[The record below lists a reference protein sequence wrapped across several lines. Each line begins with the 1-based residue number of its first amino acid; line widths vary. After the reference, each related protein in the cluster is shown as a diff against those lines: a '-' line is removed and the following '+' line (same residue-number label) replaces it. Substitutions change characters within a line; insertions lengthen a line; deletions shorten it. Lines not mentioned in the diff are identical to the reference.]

1 MKAAISYLRS
11 LPDRW
16 VETAPSV
23 KKRRILI
30 LLLLLLYISPLW
42 IFKYFHSQDGAA
54 HVYNAYA
61 LRVFDDEESTLLREY
76 FKLNLTLFP
85 NWAAHVCM
93 SLLMHIFPPLI
104 AEKILLSAIIG
115 LFPLSF
121 FYFLD
126 SAHKGKS

>member
-1 MKAAISYLRS
+1 MDIQI
-11 LPDRW
+11 LPIPR
-16 VETAPSV
+16 
-23 KKRRILI
+23 
-30 LLLLLLYISPLW
+30 
-42 IFKYFHSQDGAA
+42 DGAA

-61 LRVFDDEESTLLREY
+61 LRVFHDDESTLLRDY

-85 NWAAHVCM
+85 NWLALICM
-93 SLLMHIFPPLI
+93 SLLMYIFPPLI

-126 SAHKGKS
+126 SAHKEKSLYGFLGFLFG